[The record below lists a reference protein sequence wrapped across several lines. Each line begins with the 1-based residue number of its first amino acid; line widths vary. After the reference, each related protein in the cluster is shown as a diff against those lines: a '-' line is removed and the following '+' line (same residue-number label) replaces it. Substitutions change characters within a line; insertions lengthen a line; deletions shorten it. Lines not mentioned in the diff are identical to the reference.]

1 MSKVMAIIERTW
13 TLFIN
18 QLMLMSVC
26 LWTYS
31 PFMFTRDKGLVRSP
45 VTATL
50 PQIGSRLFV
59 AWGILW
65 SFPEVKTN
73 LNFFIYILLPLTNQ
87 FHFQLYSFIE
97 NLPISVNEDSDS
109 CACCLPTNQ
118 LVHHRG
124 KFFIVAFIMLLCL
137 YLIMPVSISI
147 SLFMDFKFSHH
158 SERWTCRFSGDE
170 SHCESWLLRNV

>member
-1 MSKVMAIIERTW
+1 MHKQRKHSYVRSDGICRKNLNFVHKSINVNIC
-13 TLFIN
+13 LFIDF
-18 QLMLMSVC
+18 
-26 LWTYS
+26 S
-31 PFMFTRDKGLVRSP
+31 PFLFIPDKGLVRSP

-73 LNFFIYILLPLTNQ
+73 LNFFIFILLPLINQ
-87 FHFQLYSFIE
+87 FQFQRYSFIE

-109 CACCLPTNQ
+109 CARYLPANQ
-118 LVHHRG
+118 LVRHRG
-124 KFFIVAFIMLLCL
+124 KFFMVAVIILLLL

-147 SLFMDFKFSHH
+147 SLFMYFKFSHH
-158 SERWTCRFSGDE
+158 SER
-170 SHCESWLLRNV
+170 